1 MKGAP
6 YSKKSRKQIPDFD
19 GSGMFGF
26 GTFVRSRLK
35 IIKNLKTHFS

>member
-1 MKGAP
+1 MKGGQVP
-6 YSKKSRKQIPDFD
+6 KKVQKKRQGFD
-19 GSGMFGF
+19 GSGMFDF